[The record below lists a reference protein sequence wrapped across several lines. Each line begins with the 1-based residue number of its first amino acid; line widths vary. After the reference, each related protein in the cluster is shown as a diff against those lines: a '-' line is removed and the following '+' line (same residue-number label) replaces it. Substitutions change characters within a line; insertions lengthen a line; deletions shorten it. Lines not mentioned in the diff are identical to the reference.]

1 MLNVNSQSRKS
12 ATDSRTPKRIVAVGD
27 DAILVEFN
35 GELSEAVNR
44 AVHDSASSIAA
55 RLNGGIEIVPAY
67 RSLMVYYDPLSM
79 GYDEI
84 HRAIS
89 QCFPLPLKGG
99 NETNLKAAVEIPV
112 FYGGSDGPD
121 LTSVAGALGL
131 SEAEVVRLHTGVE
144 YLVYMVGF
152 LPGFPY
158 MGKLPEELALPRRGE
173 PRVKV
178 PKGAVA
184 IAHTQTG
191 IYPETS
197 PGGWHLIG
205 RTLVDLFDP
214 ERREPA
220 LLNPGDRVRFLAV
233 GDWL

>member
-1 MLNVNSQSRKS
+1 
-12 ATDSRTPKRIVAVGD
+12 
-27 DAILVEFN
+27 
-35 GELSEAVNR
+35 
-44 AVHDSASSIAA
+44 
-55 RLNGGIEIVPAY
+55 
-67 RSLMVYYDPLSM
+67 MVYYDPLSM